1 MPGTLSPGLKQ
12 QKTAP
17 RKRFRRTASY
27 CLWLPMN
34 SDLTAKKPKD
44 AVPLSVV
51 VKRIKAAVAQVSAGW
66 VEAEINKVAE
76 KSGHFWFE
84 LAGGEDSLKAVMWR
98 RDARRVT
105 RDLPEPLAKGQ
116 KIHARYDRIDFYGP
130 HGALRIV
137 ISDIRFVGEGELLR
151 RRTESLERLRRD
163 GLCDKKRPLPAI
175 PRCIGLIAGR
185 ESEGQFDVVDAIAKR
200 WPPAQIK
207 FVPSLVQG
215 TRAPEQ
221 LISSLL
227 MLEADPEVDVIA
239 VCRGGGSVQD
249 LLAFDD
255 EELCRIIANIET
267 PVVAAI
273 GHSRN
278 RPNAYYVADAEA
290 AVPQAAAEL
299 LVPAEADHLRVFDQA
314 LRVIGRE
321 LAQTSGRTSLI
332 ENLHKRLE
340 RFLGLEGQRSRLQQL
355 DAELQARGGMRL
367 RASAAVLE
375 GSRQAIET
383 ARHRIPRADAFDA
396 PKARLR
402 AATERVMRDERKA
415 LIDAEQSIP
424 MALSRI
430 PSPSTLNAQ
439 AARLGHSANRSCKEQ
454 RTTFNRLGVSLD
466 GDIRRSRRSA
476 TTAKEQVGSLTDRLC
491 GSAGRSV
498 GRVQRD
504 LDGKAQH
511 VIGAT
516 QKHLDALGDA
526 IVAHMRQIAALDP
539 SARGFALI
547 RTHKGGIVDSAN
559 ALQAGQAIRLELHD
573 GSAEAHIDRVAT

>member
-1 MPGTLSPGLKQ
+1 
-12 QKTAP
+12 
-17 RKRFRRTASY
+17 
-27 CLWLPMN
+27 
-34 SDLTAKKPKD
+34 
-44 AVPLSVV
+44 
-51 VKRIKAAVAQVSAGW
+51 
-66 VEAEINKVAE
+66 
-76 KSGHFWFE
+76 
-84 LAGGEDSLKAVMWR
+84 MWR
-98 RDARRVT
+98 GDAQRVA
-105 RDLPEPLAKGQ
+105 RELPEPLVKGQ
-116 KIHARYDRIDFYGP
+116 KIHARYDRVDFYGP

-151 RRTESLERLRRD
+151 RRTESLERLRRE

-185 ESEGQFDVVDAIAKR
+185 ESEGQFDVIDAIAKR

-227 MLEADPEVDVIA
+227 TLEADPEVDVIA

-321 LAQTSGRTSLI
+321 LAQTSARTSLAG
-332 ENLHKRLE
+332 NLHKRLE

-355 DAELQARGGMRL
+355 DAELQARGGMHL

-375 GSRQAIET
+375 GSRQALET
-383 ARHRIPRADAFDA
+383 ARHRIPRTDAFDA

-402 AATERVMRDERKA
+402 AAAERVVQDERKA
-415 LIDAEQSIP
+415 LI
-424 MALSRI
+424 
-430 PSPSTLNAQ
+430 N
-439 AARLGHSANRSCKEQ
+439 AARLSHSASRSCKER
-454 RTTFNRLGVSLD
+454 RTAFDRVGVSLD

-476 TTAKEQVGSLTDRLC
+476 TTAKEQVGSLGDRLR

-498 GRVQRD
+498 GGGQQD

-516 QKHLDALGDA
+516 QKRLDAFGDA

-547 RTHKGGIVDSAN
+547 RTRQGGIVGSAA

-573 GSAEAHIDRVAT
+573 GSAEADIDRVAISKKEKK

>member
-1 MPGTLSPGLKQ
+1 MNPDL
-12 QKTAP
+12 AE
-17 RKRFRRTASY
+17 RKPQS
-27 CLWLPMN
+27 
-34 SDLTAKKPKD
+34 
-44 AVPLSVV
+44 AVPLSIV
-51 VKRIKAAVAQVSAGW
+51 VKRIKAAVAEVSAGW
-66 VEAEINKVAE
+66 VEAEINKVTE

-98 RDARRVT
+98 GDAQRVA

-116 KIHARYDRIDFYGP
+116 KVHARYDRVDFYGP

-151 RRTESLERLRRD
+151 RRTESLERLRRE

-185 ESEGQFDVVDAIAKR
+185 ESEGQFDVIDAITKR

-227 MLEADPEVDVIA
+227 TLEADPEVDVIA

-321 LAQTSGRTSLI
+321 LAQTSGRTSLV
-332 ENLHKRLE
+332 ENLRKRLE

-355 DAELQARGGMRL
+355 DAELQARGGMHL

-383 ARHRIPRADAFDA
+383 ARHRIPHGDAFDA

-402 AATERVMRDERKA
+402 AAAERVMQDEHKA
-415 LIDAEQSIP
+415 LIGAE
-424 MALSRI
+424 
-430 PSPSTLNAQ
+430 
-439 AARLGHSANRSCKEQ
+439 RLGHSASRSCKEQ
-454 RTTFNRLGVSLD
+454 RTACDRLGVSLE
-466 GDIRRSRRSA
+466 GDIRRSRRGA
-476 TTAKEQVGSLTDRLC
+476 TTAREQVGSLADRLC

-498 GRVQRD
+498 GRVQQD
-504 LDGKAQH
+504 IDGKAQH

-516 QKHLDALGDA
+516 QKRLDAFGDA
-526 IVAHMRQIAALDP
+526 IVAHMRQIGALDP

-547 RTHKGGIVDSAN
+547 RTRQGGIVDSA
-559 ALQAGQAIRLELHD
+559 AAFQAGQEIRLELHD
-573 GSAEAHIDRVAT
+573 GSAEAHIDRVATSKKEGK